1 MEQDSLFGASYHP
14 RFLDKFLGNM
24 VKDPVIA
31 LIELVANSFDAG
43 AKNVYIKWPATKE
56 LGGVSKFEIADDG
69 KGLSLSEFKKIWGT
83 LNYDRIANQG
93 DTIHVYDNNNLI
105 ETRTVYGK
113 NGKGRFSSFCF
124 NDKYTLISTKD
135 NKTFNC
141 EVSRSSTDD
150 TPLIIKPSEPTDTTA
165 HSGVTISAE
174 IKNKNALIELSKLRM
189 ELSARFISR
198 PSFKIF
204 INGDLLTLQDIP
216 KECITEKRVKFK
228 EREILLR
235 LIDTNK
241 VDISV
246 RQRGVAWWVQG
257 RLVGD
262 INWSFLKSFAEFDQ
276 RSTSAKKYNLIIE
289 ADCLHEYDL
298 VLPDWSGFDTN
309 HSTWH
314 EFEKI
319 MIPAVKELI
328 DEPSLKESTLKANAA
343 LNKVRSESKDL
354 GLLSKSKLISFV
366 DQSVKLCPNLT
377 EITLHN
383 LANIL
388 INLEKSSNKYNL
400 IQKLSSITSEQ
411 LDKLDSIL
419 EDWGVDMA
427 KVILDE
433 IGGRIKTIAEFKLKM
448 DVPKIDE
455 VHELQVLFEKSLWMF
470 GPQFESI
477 EFTSNKGMTY
487 ALQNLF
493 KKQQIKGSRLRP
505 DFLILPDTSVGFYT
519 IPNYDND
526 YQPKG
531 VSHLVILD
539 LKTTRLRLGSAE
551 TDQVWSYVK
560 ELRSHGVIDQTT
572 RVDAFVLG
580 DSIQE
585 GDNEQIQRGNNVKI
599 TPILYMDIVMRA
611 EKRMMNL
618 FNHVKE
624 STVVKS
630 HIENEQSRLREI
642 YGSTPE
648 LAY

>member
-31 LIELVANSFDAG
+31 IIELVANAFDAG
-43 AKNVYIKWPATKE
+43 AKNVCIKWPTTKE
-56 LGGVSKFEIADDG
+56 LGGTSKFEIADDG

-93 DTIHVYDNNNLI
+93 NTIQVYDNNNLI

-135 NKTFNC
+135 NRTFSC

-150 TPLIIKPSEPTDTTA
+150 TPLIIKPSEPTDSTLN
-165 HSGVTISAE
+165 SGVTISAD
-174 IKNKNALIELSKLRM
+174 IKYKSALIELSKLRM

-204 INGDLLTLQDIP
+204 VNGDLLTLQDIP
-216 KECITEKRVKFK
+216 KECITEKSIKFK
-228 EREILLR
+228 DRDILLR

-262 INWSFLKSFAEFDQ
+262 INWSFLKNFAEFDQ

-298 VLPDWSGFDTN
+298 VLPDWSGFDVN

-328 DEPSLKESTLKANAA
+328 EEPSLKESTLKANAA

-366 DQSVKLCPNLT
+366 DQSVKLCPSLN

-400 IQKLSSITSEQ
+400 IQKLSSISSEQ

-539 LKTTRLRLGSAE
+539 LKTTRLRLGSTE
-551 TDQVWSYVK
+551 TDQVWTYVK

-624 STVVKS
+624 STVVKN

>member
-24 VKDPVIA
+24 IKDPVIA
-31 LIELVANSFDAG
+31 IIELVANAFDAG
-43 AKNVYIKWPATKE
+43 AKHVYIKWPTTKE
-56 LGGVSKFEIADDG
+56 LGGNSRFEIVDDG

-93 DTIHVYDNNNLI
+93 NTVQIFDKDKLI

-124 NDKYTLISTKD
+124 NDKYTFESTKD
-135 NKTFNC
+135 NKTFSC
-141 EVSRSSTDD
+141 EVLRSSTED
-150 TPLIIKPSEPTDTTA
+150 TPLILKPSEPIDST
-165 HSGVTISAE
+165 SNNGVKILAD
-174 IKNKNALIELSKLRM
+174 IKHKNALIELSKLRM

-204 INGDLLTLQDIP
+204 VNGDLLTLQDIP
-216 KECITEKRVKFK
+216 KECITEKSVKFK
-228 EREILLR
+228 DRDILLR

-262 INWSFLKSFAEFDQ
+262 INWSFLKNFAEFDQ

-298 VLPDWSGFDTN
+298 VLPDWNGFDTN
-309 HSTWH
+309 HNTWH

-319 MIPAVKELI
+319 MIPAVRELI
-328 DEPSLKESTLKANAA
+328 EAPSLKESTLKANAA
-343 LNKVRSESKDL
+343 LNKVRSESEDL

-366 DQSVKLCPNLT
+366 DQSIKFCPSLS
-377 EITLHN
+377 EATLHN
-383 LANIL
+383 LAKIL

-400 IQKLSSITSEQ
+400 IQKMSSLSGDQ

-448 DVPKIDE
+448 DVPRIDE

-477 EFTSNKGMTY
+477 EFTSNKGMTH

-493 KKQQIKGSRLRP
+493 KKQKIKGSRLRP

-519 IPNYDND
+519 IPNYDED

-531 VSHLVILD
+531 ISHLVILD
-539 LKTTRLRLGSAE
+539 LKTTKLRLGSTE
-551 TDQVWSYVK
+551 TDQVWTYVK
-560 ELRSHGVIDQTT
+560 ELRSHGVIDQAT

-585 GDNEQIQRGNNVKI
+585 GDNEQIQRGNNVRI
-599 TPILYMDIVMRA
+599 TPMLYMDIVMRA

-624 STVVKS
+624 STIVKS
-630 HIENEQSRLREI
+630 HIENEQNRLREI